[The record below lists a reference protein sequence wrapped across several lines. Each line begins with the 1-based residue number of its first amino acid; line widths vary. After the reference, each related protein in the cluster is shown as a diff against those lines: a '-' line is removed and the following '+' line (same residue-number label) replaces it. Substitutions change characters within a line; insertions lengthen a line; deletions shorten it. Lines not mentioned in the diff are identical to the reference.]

1 MARLLGLDPGT
12 RRCGVAVSNGA
23 QTMAFPRSALANDER
38 LLELLRELIESDEIA
53 GLVVGRPIALSGRT
67 TASTTNA
74 DALFHRL
81 RETFAPLPVTQ
92 WDERLTT
99 HEAQR
104 ALSEAGIRAKSQR
117 QHVDSA
123 AAVIL
128 LQNYMDGLIG
138 E

>member
-1 MARLLGLDPGT
+1 
-12 RRCGVAVSNGA
+12 
-23 QTMAFPRSALANDER
+23 MAFPRAAVASDDR
-38 LLELLRELIESDEIA
+38 LIDQLRDLIESEEIA
-53 GLVVGRPIALSGRT
+53 GVVVGRPVALSGRT
-67 TASTTNA
+67 TASTSNA
-74 DALFHRL
+74 DALYHRL
-81 RETFAPLPVTQ
+81 REAFASLPVTQ

-117 QHVDSA
+117 EHVDSA

>member
-1 MARLLGLDPGT
+1 M
-12 RRCGVAVSNGA
+12 GVAVSNRA
-23 QTMAFPRSALANDER
+23 QTMAFPRSALVSDEG
-38 LLELLRELIESDEIA
+38 LLDQLRELIESEEIA
-53 GLVVGRPIALSGRT
+53 GVVVGRPVALSGRAT
-67 TASTTNA
+67 DSTSSA
-74 DALFHRL
+74 DELYRRL
-81 RETFAPLPVTQ
+81 REAFAPLPVTQ

-99 HEAQR
+99 FEAQR

-117 QHVDSA
+117 EHVDSA

>member
-12 RRCGVAVSNGA
+12 RRCGVAVSNSA
-23 QTMAFPRSALANDER
+23 QSMAFPRAALASGER
-38 LLELLRELIESDEIA
+38 LLDQLRELIESEEIV
-53 GLVVGRPIALSGRT
+53 GVVVGRPLALSGRS
-67 TASTTNA
+67 TASTANA
-74 DALFHRL
+74 DELFRRL
-81 RETFAPLPVTQ
+81 RETFAPLPVIQ

-117 QHVDSA
+117 EHVDSA

>member
-1 MARLLGLDPGT
+1 
-12 RRCGVAVSNGA
+12 
-23 QTMAFPRSALANDER
+23 MAFPRAALASGER
-38 LLELLRELIESDEIA
+38 LLDQLRELIESEEIV
-53 GLVVGRPIALSGRT
+53 GVVVGRPLALSGRS
-67 TASTTNA
+67 TASTANA
-74 DALFHRL
+74 DELFRRL
-81 RETFAPLPVTQ
+81 RETFAPLPVIQ

-117 QHVDSA
+117 EHVDSA